1 VNAAELP
8 PAVTAAIDGWLRE
21 AGADDADAAWLLCDR
36 HDPEARAFTFVA
48 GDLSVR
54 AVTYGEL
61 ADRSRRM
68 ATVLQGLGV
77 ERGHRV
83 AVLMGKRLE
92 LVVSLL
98 AIWRLGAVH
107 VPLFTAF
114 APAAIEMR
122 LRSSRV
128 RLVISEPSQS
138 AKLDGMDGVSVLEAG
153 AALDARIGACSPFGE
168 RVPVG
173 GRGQLIELYT
183 SGTTGSPKA
192 VPVPV
197 RALAAFRAY
206 LHYGLDVAAGDV
218 LWNAADPGWA
228 YGLYYAVLGPLAHG
242 RANLLLEGGFDPR
255 MTYAVIEKFAVSN
268 FAGAPTMYRSLL
280 NVPAGPAP
288 RLRRAS
294 SAGEPLTPDVTAW
307 AAEALGTEVRDHYGQ
322 TEQGMVIVN
331 GWHDAIH
338 APVRPGSMGRAL
350 PGFAPA
356 VVDGQIALDTA
367 SSPLS
372 WFEGYVEAPER
383 TTERFTPDGRWYLTG
398 DTGRADADGFFYFSA
413 RDDDVILAAG
423 YRIGP
428 FDVESAL
435 IAHPAV
441 AEVAVVGAPDDLR
454 GEIVVAHVVLADG
467 ARPGPQFET
476 ELQDLVRAR
485 YSAHAYPRRVH
496 IVGSLPKTP
505 SGKIQRFLLRRAEPA
520 TATEP
525 VPEQ

>member
-1 VNAAELP
+1 MTAAELP
-8 PAVTAAIDGWLRE
+8 AAVTATIDGWLRE
-21 AGADDADAAWLLCDR
+21 ANADEADTAWLLCDR
-36 HDPEARAFTFVA
+36 HHPDAHAFTFVGA
-48 GDLSVR
+48 DLSARV
-54 AVTYGEL
+54 VTYGEL
-61 ADRSRRM
+61 AGRSRQM
-68 ATVLQGLGV
+68 ATVLRSLGV
-77 ERGHRV
+77 ERGHRIG
-83 AVLMGKRLE
+83 VLMGKRLE

-114 APAAIEMR
+114 APGAIEMR
-122 LRSSRV
+122 LRSSRA

-138 AKLDGMDGVSVLEAG
+138 PKVTDISGVGVLEAD
-153 AALDARIGACSPFGE
+153 AELDARIDAAPPLDE

-206 LHYGLDVAAGDV
+206 LHYGLDVAEDDV

-255 MTYAVIEKFAVSN
+255 KTYAVIEKFGVSN
-268 FAGAPTMYRSLL
+268 FAGAPTMYRSLI
-280 NVPAGPAP
+280 NVPVGQAA

-322 TEQGMVIVN
+322 TEQGMVIAN
-331 GWHDAIH
+331 GWHDAVR
-338 APVRPGSMGRAL
+338 APVRPGSMGVAL
-350 PGFAPA
+350 PGFTPG
-356 VVDGQIALDTA
+356 VVGGQIALDA
-367 SSPLS
+367 ANSPLM
-372 WFEGYVEAPER
+372 WFAGYVSAPER
-383 TTERFTPDGRWYLTG
+383 TAERFTPDGRWYLTG
-398 DTGRADADGFFYFSA
+398 DTGRADADGFYYFTA

-428 FDVESAL
+428 FDVESVL
-435 IAHPAV
+435 ITHPAV
-441 AEVAVVGAPDDLR
+441 AEVAVVGAPDELR
-454 GEIVVAHVVLADG
+454 GEVVVAHVVLADG
-467 ARPGPQFET
+467 ARPGPEFET
-476 ELQDLVRAR
+476 ELQDLVKSK

-496 IVGSLPKTP
+496 IVESLPKTP
-505 SGKIQRFLLRRAEPA
+505 SGKIQRFLLRRAER
-520 TATEP
+520 
-525 VPEQ
+525 

>member
-1 VNAAELP
+1 LTAAEMP
-8 PAVTAAIDGWLRE
+8 HVVTATIDEWLRE
-21 AGADDADAAWLLCDR
+21 ASANDADAAWLLCDR
-36 HDPEARAFTFVA
+36 HDPNARAFTFVSA
-48 GDLSVR
+48 DLSARV
-54 AVTYGEL
+54 VTYGEL
-61 ADRSRRM
+61 ADSSRRM

-83 AVLMGKRLE
+83 AVLMGKRPE

-114 APAAIEMR
+114 APGAIGMR
-122 LRSSRV
+122 LRTSRV
-128 RLVISEPSQS
+128 GLVITEPSQS
-138 AKLDGMDGVSVLEAG
+138 AKLNGMDGVSVLQAG
-153 AALDARIGACSPFGE
+153 AELDARIDASSPLDE
-168 RVPVG
+168 QASIG
-173 GRGQLIELYT
+173 GCGQLIELYT

-206 LHYGLDVAAGDV
+206 LHYGLDVAEDDT

-228 YGLYYAVLGPLAHG
+228 YGLYYAVIGPLAHG
-242 RANLLLEGGFDPR
+242 RANILLEGGFDPR
-255 MTYAVIEKFAVSN
+255 VTSAVIEKFAVSN
-268 FAGAPTMYRSLL
+268 FAGAPTMYRSLI
-280 NVPAGPAP
+280 NVPGSKTA

-322 TEQGMVIVN
+322 TEHGMVIVN
-331 GWHDAIH
+331 GWHDAIR

-356 VVDGQIALDTA
+356 VVDSQIALDATN
-367 SSPLS
+367 SPLM
-372 WFEGYVEAPER
+372 WFKGYLDAPER
-383 TTERFTPDGRWYLTG
+383 TAERFTPDGRWYLAG
-398 DTGRADADGFFYFSA
+398 DTGRADADGFFYFTA

-428 FDVESAL
+428 FDVESVL
-435 IAHPAV
+435 ITHPAV
-441 AEVAVVGAPDDLR
+441 AEVAVVGEPDDLR
-454 GEIVVAHVVLADG
+454 GEVVVAHVVLADG
-467 ARPGPQFET
+467 ARPGPEFET
-476 ELQDLVRAR
+476 ELQDLVRSR

-496 IVGSLPKTP
+496 IVDSLPKTP
-505 SGKIQRFLLRRAEPA
+505 SGKIQRFLLRRVAPGSEDPG
-520 TATEP
+520 
-525 VPEQ
+525 QR

>member
-1 VNAAELP
+1 MTAPELP
-8 PAVTAAIDGWLRE
+8 AAVAATIDGWLRE
-21 AGADDADAAWLLCDR
+21 AAADDADAAWLLCDR
-36 HDPEARAFTFVA
+36 HDPDAHAFTFV
-48 GDLSVR
+48 GTDLSARV
-54 AVTYGEL
+54 VTYGEL

-68 ATVLQGLGV
+68 ATVLQTLDV
-77 ERGHRV
+77 ERGQRI

-114 APAAIEMR
+114 APGAIELR

-128 RLVISEPSQS
+128 NLVISEPSQS
-138 AKLDGMDGVSVLEAG
+138 PKLKDIDGVSVLEVG
-153 AALDARIGACSPFGE
+153 AELDARIEASSPLGE
-168 RVPVG
+168 RVLAG
-173 GRGQLIELYT
+173 GHGQLIELYT

-206 LHYGLDVAAGDV
+206 LHYGLDVAEDDV

-255 MTYAVIEKFAVSN
+255 MTYAVVEKYRVSN
-268 FAGAPTMYRSLL
+268 FAGAPTMYRSLI
-280 NVPAGPAP
+280 NVPPGPAA

-307 AAEALGTEVRDHYGQ
+307 SAEALGTEVRDHYGQ
-322 TEQGMVIVN
+322 TEQGMVIAN
-331 GWHDAIH
+331 GWHDAIRT
-338 APVRPGSMGRAL
+338 PVRPGSMGRAL
-350 PGFAPA
+350 PGFAPT
-356 VVDGQIALDTA
+356 VIDGQIALDTA
-367 SSPLS
+367 GSPLM
-372 WFEGYVEAPER
+372 WFEGYVDAPER
-383 TTERFTPDGRWYLTG
+383 TAERFTPDGRHYLTG
-398 DTGRADADGFFYFSA
+398 DTGRADADGFFYFTA

-441 AEVAVVGAPDDLR
+441 AEVAVVGAPDALR
-454 GEIVVAHVVLADG
+454 GEVVVAHVVLADG
-467 ARPGPQFET
+467 ARPGPEFET
-476 ELQDLVRAR
+476 ELQDLVRSR

-496 IVGSLPKTP
+496 IVDSLPRTP
-505 SGKIQRFLLRRAEPA
+505 SGKIQRFLLRRAESGGN
-520 TATEP
+520 
-525 VPEQ
+525 

>member
-1 VNAAELP
+1 MA
-8 PAVTAAIDGWLRE
+8 TIDGWLGE
-21 AGADDADAAWLLCDR
+21 ATADDADAAWLLCDR
-36 HDPEARAFTFVA
+36 HDPGAHAFTFVRA
-48 GDLSVR
+48 DLSARV
-54 AVTYGEL
+54 VTYGEL

-68 ATVLQGLGV
+68 AAVLRSQGV

-83 AVLMGKRLE
+83 GVLMGKRLE
-92 LVVSLL
+92 LIVSLL

-114 APAAIEMR
+114 APRAIEMR
-122 LRSSRV
+122 LRASRV

-138 AKLDGMDGVSVLEAG
+138 AKLTGMDGMSVLEAG
-153 AALDARIGACSPFGE
+153 AEVDARIDASSPLGE
-168 RVPVG
+168 PVPVG

-197 RALAAFRAY
+197 RALAAFRTY
-206 LHYGLDVAAGDV
+206 MHYGLDVAEDDV

-255 MTYAVIEKFAVSN
+255 ATYAVIEKFGVSN
-268 FAGAPTMYRSLL
+268 FAGAPTMYRSLI
-280 NVPAGPAP
+280 NVPAGKAA

-331 GWHDAIH
+331 GWHDAIR

-350 PGFAPA
+350 PGFVSG
-356 VVDGQIALDTA
+356 VVDGRLALDT
-367 SSPLS
+367 SDSPLL
-372 WFEGYVEAPER
+372 WFEGYVDAPDR
-383 TTERFTPDGRWYLTG
+383 TAELFTPDGRWYLTG
-398 DTGRADADGFFYFSA
+398 DTGRADADGFFYFAA

-441 AEVAVVGAPDDLR
+441 AEVAVVGEPDELR
-454 GEIVVAHVVLADG
+454 GEVVVAHVVLAEG
-467 ARPGPQFET
+467 ASPGPEFEA
-476 ELQDLVRAR
+476 ELQDLVRSR

-505 SGKIQRFLLRRAEPA
+505 SGKIQRFLLRHSGPGD
-520 TATEP
+520 
-525 VPEQ
+525 